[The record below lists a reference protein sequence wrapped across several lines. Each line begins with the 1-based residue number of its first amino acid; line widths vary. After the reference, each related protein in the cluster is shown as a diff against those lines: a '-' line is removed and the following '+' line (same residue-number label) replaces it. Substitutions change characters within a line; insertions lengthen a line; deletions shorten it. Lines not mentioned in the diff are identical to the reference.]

1 MNSTYSE
8 LLKQRTELDQKIEQA
23 RKEELDSAIQQI
35 RDLMDQ
41 YGITAQEIMP
51 NGARTA
57 VRRERAEDDG
67 RRLALTETLRET
79 LRELRA
85 LGMTTA
91 ELDTIYREEEEK

>member
-51 NGARTA
+51 SGARTA
-57 VRRERAEDDG
+57 VRRERAKV
-67 RRLALTETLRET
+67 AP
-79 LRELRA
+79 A
-85 LGMTTA
+85 
-91 ELDTIYREEEEK
+91 

>member
-51 NGARTA
+51 EAA
-57 VRRERAEDDG
+57 PFF
-67 RRLALTETLRET
+67 
-79 LRELRA
+79 
-85 LGMTTA
+85 
-91 ELDTIYREEEEK
+91 

>member
-57 VRRERAEDDG
+57 VRRERAKVAPKSRDPATGITWSG
-67 RRLALTETLRET
+67 RGKPPAWIAGKDRSLFEVNSQA
-79 LRELRA
+79 
-85 LGMTTA
+85 
-91 ELDTIYREEEEK
+91 

>member
-57 VRRERAEDDG
+57 VRRE
-67 RRLALTETLRET
+67 TLITTGMVLVMVLVFSLFFLFADTMIRWG
-79 LRELRA
+79 
-85 LGMTTA
+85 LGLILGA
-91 ELDTIYREEEEK
+91 R